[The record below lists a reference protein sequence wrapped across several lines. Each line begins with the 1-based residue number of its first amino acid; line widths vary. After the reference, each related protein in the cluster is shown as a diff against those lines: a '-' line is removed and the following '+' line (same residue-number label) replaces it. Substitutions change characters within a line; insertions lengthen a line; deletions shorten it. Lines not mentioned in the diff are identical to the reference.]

1 MRYKKIMILTI
12 ILTCLLAVSAV
23 SATNNADTIAINGTD
38 NELVVE
44 SHSNDNLRMSEEQ
57 DDILGNGEDTILSS
71 DYSELK
77 DKIDN
82 TPSGGDLTLEKNYNL
97 GDRGL
102 SITKPIT
109 IDGLGHMLNSSITV
123 SSSDVI
129 LKNIVFSNIVK
140 GSSLIVWKGAN
151 GVIDNCT
158 FLNNNIHGDWN
169 DHSGNYVY
177 QYFINWNGENGLI
190 TNSNFT
196 DNYGDCAIYLSKS
209 NIQVNNCYFRNNK
222 DMHCVKTVYGI
233 EGCSI
238 SDCIFDKNRRIN
250 GVIFNYADKMIIKNC
265 IFTNNV
271 GNAIYLNDPFY
282 RQSSQGIYGAN
293 CRIVGCIFVNNSI
306 IKSDEYKAVIL
317 VKSKSCA
324 IKDSILLNTEDVGEY
339 FIVPWNTAVDANYN
353 WWGNTLKNISVK
365 PNVVDTVHVEH
376 LLFLND
382 TYYINY
388 LKNSVDRN
396 IKTSF
401 YYFYINEYY
410 DQIIRKYDSSYLPN
424 AILNKNSFDANTIN
438 YIILEFGKGEKNA
451 TTLSISNTNIL
462 FDSNES
468 LIITLLNNNK
478 KPLLGLPILITLG
491 QSNFVLNTNNYGQV
505 YVQTNG
511 LQSGSY
517 DLNINFMGSIDYIKS
532 NIVSKLNIN
541 KIPTILVSNDI
552 TASGVTTVYNGGKY
566 IFATLKDSD
575 GNPIKD
581 VKVTVTFSNG
591 KTDTQTTN
599 KYGEVQFSTNGLA
612 PVKKYTATITFD
624 GNAKYEKSTT
634 TGSVKVYKA
643 TPKIIAKAQKF
654 KRSDKKKQ
662 YTIRLL
668 TNQNIK
674 MKYTKVYIK
683 VNGKLYSAQ
692 TNKKGYATFKL
703 TKLTNKGKYKAKIM
717 YGGNSYYNALAI
729 KVKLT
734 VK

>member
-1 MRYKKIMILTI
+1 MRYQKIMILTI
-12 ILTCLLAVSAV
+12 ILTGLLVVSTV
-23 SATNNADTIAINGTD
+23 SATNGADTIAINGTD
-38 NELVVE
+38 SELVVE
-44 SHSNDNLRMSEEQ
+44 SYSNDNLRMFEEQ
-57 DDILGNGEDTILSS
+57 GDILGNGEDTILSS

-82 TPSGGDLTLEKNYNL
+82 TPSGDDLTLEKNYNI
-97 GDRGL
+97 GDRGF

-158 FLNNNIHGDWN
+158 FLNNNIR
-169 DHSGNYVY
+169 SGSNYVS

-250 GVIFNYADKMIIKNC
+250 GVIFNNADKMIIKNC

-271 GNAIYLNDPFY
+271 DGNTIYLNDPFY
-282 RQSSQGIYGAN
+282 RQSSQGKYGAN

-306 IKSDEYKAVIL
+306 SKSDEYKAVIL

-324 IKDSILLNTEDVGEY
+324 IKDSILLNTEDVGDY
-339 FIVPWNTAVDANYN
+339 FIVPWNTVVNADYN
-353 WWGNTLKNISVK
+353 WWGNTLKNITVK
-365 PNVVDTVHVEH
+365 PKVVDAVHVED

-382 TYYINY
+382 THYINY
-388 LKNSVDRN
+388 LKDSVDRN

-401 YYFYINEYY
+401 YNFYINEYN

-438 YIILEFGKGEKNA
+438 YIILEFGKGEKIA
-451 TTLSISNTNIL
+451 TNLSISNTNIL
-462 FDSNES
+462 FDSNEN
-468 LIITLLNNNK
+468 LIITLLDNNK
-478 KPLLGLPILITLG
+478 KPLLGFPILITLD

-581 VKVTVTFSNG
+581 VKVTVMFSNG

-599 KYGEVQFSTNGLA
+599 KNGEVQFSTNGLA

-624 GNAKYEKSTT
+624 GNANYEMSTVKV
-634 TGSVKVYKA
+634 SVKVYKA
-643 TPKIIAKAQKF
+643 TPKITAKAQKF
-654 KRSDKKKQ
+654 KRSDKKKK

-683 VNGKLYSAQ
+683 VNGVKYSAQ
-692 TNKKGYATFKL
+692 TNKKGYATFSLKKL
-703 TKLTNKGKYKAKIM
+703 TKKGKYKAYIM
-717 YGGNSYYNALAI
+717 YGGNSYYNSLTT